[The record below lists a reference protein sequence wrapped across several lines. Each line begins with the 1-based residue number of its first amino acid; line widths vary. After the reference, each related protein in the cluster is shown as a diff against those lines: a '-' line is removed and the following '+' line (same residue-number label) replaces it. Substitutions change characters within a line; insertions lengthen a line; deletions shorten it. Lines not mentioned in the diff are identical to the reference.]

1 MLRKKLAVL
10 VAAALMALMI
20 LVVGAMPAF
29 AAASPQASCLGIGGS
44 TETSLEGPGGRADIS
59 HEVKGDAQAQGTTPG
74 AIYNGFAK
82 QHLRSGDACF
92 G

>member
-1 MLRKKLAVL
+1 MQRILLLATVTL
-10 VAAALMALMI
+10 VVAAMMVAM
-20 LVVGAMPAF
+20 AMPAF

-44 TETSLEGPGGRADIS
+44 TETALYGPGGRADIA
-59 HEVKGDAQAQGTTPG
+59 HFFKGEAEEQGTTPG
-74 AIYNGFAK
+74 AIYNRFAK